1 MTHVSAPQDP
11 AGVNQIGI
19 VVTSVLTT
27 ICSVYPA
34 FLAGALGDE
43 LREAVSIGDRFFGVV
58 VGSFFFGAMLGSAVL
73 GRVGERIGARRM
85 IIRSVGTTGLVC
97 LVIAAFVRSGP
108 ALVAALIVAG
118 IANSASQTAANK
130 LLGQSVA
137 PTRLGIAM
145 AIKQSGMPGAS
156 MLGGLAVPVI
166 ALTIGW
172 QWGYAAAA
180 ALAGAAMLAA
190 VRFAPTET
198 SVQAAPKTAGPTNPG
213 SSQGSL
219 IVAAVAAG
227 FAAAG
232 AGTLGNWITSS
243 ATDAGWSSGAAGLIL
258 SLGAISGIT
267 ARLIM
272 GATAD
277 RRPDMDPLRVAARFL
292 AVGAIGAASLG
303 FRAEWAQ
310 VAGAVVAF
318 GAGWAWPALF
328 NFGIVRANAATASA
342 ATGITQTGTYI
353 GVFTGPVVMGLLV
366 DRWGYQVGWAVI
378 AVSMAIGAAVMSRVA
393 SDFMATQTQ
402 VSRADSR

>member
-1 MTHVSAPQDP
+1 MTHPKTIP
-11 AGVNQIGI
+11 VNQIG
-19 VVTSVLTT
+19 VVTTSVLTT

-43 LREAVSIGDRFFGVV
+43 LRDAVSIGDRFFGVV

-73 GRVGERIGARRM
+73 GRLGERIGARRM
-85 IIRSVGTTGLVC
+85 IVCSVGTTGVVC

-130 LLGQSVA
+130 LLGQSVD
-137 PTRLGIAM
+137 PSRLGIAI

-156 MLGGLAVPVI
+156 MLGGLAVPII

-172 QWGYAAAA
+172 QWGYVAAAVLALAAMTA
-180 ALAGAAMLAA
+180 AL
-190 VRFAPTET
+190 RFAPVEP
-198 SVQAAPKTAGPTNPG
+198 SVGRNVSSRVGPASPRRLLITAAT
-213 SSQGSL
+213 
-219 IVAAVAAG
+219 AAG

-243 ATDAGWSSGAAGLIL
+243 ATDAGWSSGIAGLIL

-272 GATAD
+272 GMTAD
-277 RRPDMDPLRVAARFL
+277 RRPGMDPLKVAARFL
-292 AVGAIGAASLG
+292 ALGSIGAAVLG
-303 FRAEWAQ
+303 FRSEWAQ
-310 VAGAVVAF
+310 VVGAVVAF

-328 NFGIVRANAATASA
+328 NYGIVRANANSASA
-342 ATGITQTGTYI
+342 ATGITQTGTYV
-353 GVFTGPVVMGLLV
+353 GVFSGPIVMGLLV
-366 DRWGYQVGWAVI
+366 DRWGYQVGWVVI
-378 AVSMAIGAAVMSRVA
+378 ASSMAVGAVMMGRVA
-393 SDFMATQTQ
+393 AGFMPVSAQ
-402 VSRADSR
+402 VSTADTR